1 MIGRAW
7 LRLLSVSVSVSVLHR
22 CHIDSDEAYGKKG

>member
-7 LRLLSVSVSVSVLHR
+7 LRLLSVSVSHR